1 MQYNAI
7 LGQTTIELEPV
18 IAVYRFHRKR
28 MMWAKS
34 VALEIEYINGCGQ
47 NSTRAN
53 ANAMTYELKG
63 HHVLKKSDLIKC
75 WK

>member
-18 IAVYRFHRKR
+18 MNRR

-47 NSTRAN
+47 NSMRAN

-63 HHVLKKSDLIKC
+63 NHVLKKSDLIKC